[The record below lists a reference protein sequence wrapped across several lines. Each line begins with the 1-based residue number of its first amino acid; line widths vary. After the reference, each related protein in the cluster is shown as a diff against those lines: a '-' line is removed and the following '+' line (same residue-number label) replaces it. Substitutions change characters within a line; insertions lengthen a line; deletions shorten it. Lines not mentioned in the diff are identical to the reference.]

1 MSRRGGSV
9 ARRRKP
15 WEDITPIQYEKGW
28 QLVSTGHTMQQVIA
42 ATGLTKPQLVW
53 LVKVGDESRGMPS
66 YHQRVAEQSAMI
78 RARAQEAA
86 EEVGIGAVESL
97 KGSVEITKT
106 TQGFA
111 KKLIDAHMTY
121 KVGPTMAKLAEKTQK
136 GEEITDVDLQGLALP
151 KGVRETLKVL
161 RPYTDFSST
170 ASAFRTVFDSPL
182 QKRDPVSQLPKEVR
196 LDLSGENMLPAAVA
210 IVEEL
215 DKGEVGHDL
224 LDDLMPAYKGW
235 TADEIEHYLETGE
248 MPAREYGDEEQPSNV
263 IDVAPSREK
272 EENET

>member
-1 MSRRGGSV
+1 
-9 ARRRKP
+9 
-15 WEDITPIQYEKGW
+15 
-28 QLVSTGHTMQQVIA
+28 MQQVMA

-66 YHQRVAEQSAMI
+66 YHQRVAEQSATI

-86 EEVGIGAVESL
+86 EEVGAGAIEAL
-97 KGSVEITKT
+97 KRSVEITSTSQHLAKT
-106 TQGFA
+106 
-111 KKLIDAHMTY
+111 LIDAHM
-121 KVGPTMAKLAEKTQK
+121 KHRVAPTLAKAAEAAAK
-136 GEEITDVDLQGLALP
+136 GEDVPEADLQALALP

-170 ASAFRTVFDSPL
+170 AQAFRTVFDSPH
-182 QKRDPVSQLPKEVR
+182 QKRDPMSQLPKEVR

-248 MPAREYGDEEQPSNV
+248 MPAREYGDDEPNNV
-263 IDVAPSREK
+263 IDVASSREEEEK
-272 EENET
+272 EA